1 MRVVVELHR
10 QVRDDLVRWLVG
22 RETDH
27 TNRSMLVRVYLDELL
42 RVLEETAGQ
51 PLGCVRV
58 GTGEPQFYRWQYT
71 DEVRIAYQ
79 IRTQRQGFLREISL
93 RIIVTEILLEPAE

>member
-10 QVRDDLVRWLVG
+10 QVREDLERWLVG
-22 RETDH
+22 READH
-27 TNRSMLVRVYLDELL
+27 TNRSMLVRVYLDELI

-51 PLGCVRV
+51 PLGCIRMES
-58 GTGEPQFYRWQYT
+58 GEPQSYRWQYT
-71 DEVRIAYQ
+71 DEVQIGYQ
-79 IRTQRQGFLREISL
+79 VRTQRQGLLRKLSV

>member
-1 MRVVVELHR
+1 
-10 QVRDDLVRWLVG
+10 
-22 RETDH
+22 
-27 TNRSMLVRVYLDELL
+27 MLVHVYLDELM

-71 DEVRIAYQ
+71 DEVRIGYQ
-79 IRTQRQGFLREISL
+79 VRTQRQGFLRGISL